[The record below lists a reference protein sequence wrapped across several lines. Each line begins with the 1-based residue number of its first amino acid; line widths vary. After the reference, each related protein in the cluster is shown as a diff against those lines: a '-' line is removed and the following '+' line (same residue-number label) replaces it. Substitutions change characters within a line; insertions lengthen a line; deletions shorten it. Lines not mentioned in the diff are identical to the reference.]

1 MCEESNETE
10 RKSLESMLFDEEGE
24 IHNKFANAEFDI
36 DYHPPRKVTSRTGI
50 DYEVA
55 KLMDLKR
62 KKYIEMINLKREIY
76 ELDYEIDKKYEE
88 EVKNMKNQ
96 FKRAYEMMD
105 EGFSI
110 KEITTA
116 TNLTEKQIKK
126 LL

>member
-76 ELDYEIDKKYEE
+76 ELDYEIEKKYEE

-105 EGFSI
+105 KIFP
-110 KEITTA
+110 
-116 TNLTEKQIKK
+116 
-126 LL
+126 

>member
-1 MCEESNETE
+1 MCEEINETE
-10 RKSLESMLFDEEGE
+10 RKSLESILFDEEGE
-24 IHNKFANAEFDI
+24 IYNKYGNAEFDI
-36 DYHPPRKVTSRTGI
+36 DDHPPRKVTSRTGI

>member
-1 MCEESNETE
+1 M
-10 RKSLESMLFDEEGE
+10 
-24 IHNKFANAEFDI
+24 
-36 DYHPPRKVTSRTGI
+36 
-50 DYEVA
+50 
-55 KLMDLKR
+55 
-62 KKYIEMINLKREIY
+62 
-76 ELDYEIDKKYEE
+76 DYEIEKKYEE